1 MKIPQFIKDE
11 MEKEGKAHP
20 EWRGAATVTVA
31 VGHDFILVTTRDNVD
46 ILVVEFDRSGAPRW
60 GGYATADMVIN
71 RSFSKDI
78 PTNLCYLNKNYGSE
92 IKVVRAVKEKW
103 VGRGYSGGHN
113 TASRAGGWGR
123 SHVPFVDKEPT
134 ESGDLIAVRDE
145 TREGSFTGY
154 SPEATIFKIQ

>member
-1 MKIPQFIKDE
+1 MKIPQFIKKE
-11 MEKEGKAHP
+11 MEKEGKPRP

-31 VGHDFILVTTRDNVD
+31 VGDDFILMTTRDNVD

-60 GGYATADMVIN
+60 GGYATADMVVN
-71 RSFSKDI
+71 RQYLKDI
-78 PTNLCYLNKNYGSE
+78 PTNLYYLNKGYGSE
-92 IKVVRAVKEKW
+92 VKIVQAVKEKW

-113 TASRAGGWGR
+113 TASRAGWGR

-145 TREGSFTGY
+145 TREGYFTGY
-154 SPEATIFKIQ
+154 FPEATIFRVQ